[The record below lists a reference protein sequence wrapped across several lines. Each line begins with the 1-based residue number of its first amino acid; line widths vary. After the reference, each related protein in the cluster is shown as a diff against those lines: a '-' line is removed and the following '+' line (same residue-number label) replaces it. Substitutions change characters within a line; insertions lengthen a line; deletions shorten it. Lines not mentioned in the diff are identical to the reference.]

1 MHHPILGR
9 LRLRLHL
16 AATLALAASA
26 PLAAQSEAP
35 TPSDSPAAT
44 PPANPRSILDGY
56 PDDASLAARLRLLAA
71 SNADRVSIETLAKT
85 REGRTIHALTLSG
98 DLETAEDRPA
108 ILIVAG
114 MDGGQL
120 GSTEIATALAERIL
134 AEHGAWLDEVTIHLV
149 PRANPDAAANFLTQ
163 PSAHSARNTRPVRED
178 RDAAIDEDGPR
189 DLDGNGVITLLRRA
203 NPPASDPA
211 QWIADPADP
220 RLLKKPDPLKGELA
234 VYSLHV
240 EGLDADGDGLVAEDA
255 VGGVDPDRNFPHRW
269 VEFGA
274 ESGPWPLS
282 EAESLELAKFVIERP
297 RIYAALVIGR
307 HDNLVNLPDARPK
320 EAGGR
325 IPAQIDEADLP
336 LLTEFAK
343 AYKEAT
349 GQDRAAASDDAGSL
363 AAWLYHQRGILT
375 FASSGWWRPE
385 VPEASKPEGG
395 DGDAAPTAEATAT
408 GDAAAEAPAAAEP
421 PRRGARGGRGGA
433 GFRGMGGT
441 RAARTSASP
450 AGSAVGDAEQ
460 AAWLAYSDKVRDGA
474 GFVAWTEIEHP
485 TLGTVEVGGFVPG
498 FMTIPPI
505 DAVPGLAEGQAKFL
519 AEVIARRPRPR
530 VLEPQ
535 VRTLAPGL
543 YAIDLAIVNDG
554 RMPTATAMG
563 VRDMTPPIVVRIS
576 SDKDE
581 IRSGAKQSTIPSIG
595 PGERRDLSWIVS
607 ASPDETI
614 EIAAVG
620 PLLPETTVVLRNG
633 AVVDSSEKETGR

>member
-1 MHHPILGR
+1 MHHPTTEAR
-9 LRLRLHL
+9 L
-16 AATLALAASA
+16 AAILALGVAV
-26 PLAAQSEAP
+26 PLAAQVESAASTPAP
-35 TPSDSPAAT
+35 DASAARDAAAPAS
-44 PPANPRSILDGY
+44 PRSILDGY
-56 PDDASLAARLRLLAA
+56 PDDASLTARLKSLAA
-71 SNADRVSIETLAKT
+71 ANAGRVSIETLATT
-85 REGRTIHALTLSG
+85 REGRAIHALTLSG
-98 DLETAEDRPA
+98 DLATAEDRPA

-114 MDGGQL
+114 MDGAQL

-149 PRANPDAAANFLTQ
+149 PRANPDAAAAFMAQ
-163 PSAHSARNTRPVRED
+163 PGPHSGRNLRPVRED

-220 RLLKKPDPLKGELA
+220 RLLRKPDPLKGELA

-240 EGLDADGDGLVAEDA
+240 EGLDADGDGLIAEDPP
-255 VGGVDPDRNFPHRW
+255 GGVDPDRNFPHRW
-269 VEFGA
+269 MEFTA
-274 ESGPWPLS
+274 EAGPWPLS

-307 HDNLVNLPDARPK
+307 HDNLVNLPDPRPR

-385 VPEASKPEGG
+385 VAEAPKPEAGEADAASNPSPAG
-395 DGDAAPTAEATAT
+395 DG
-408 GDAAAEAPAAAEP
+408 AAEAPAAAEP
-421 PRRGARGGRGGA
+421 PRRGARGARGGSA
-433 GFRGMGGT
+433 
-441 RAARTSASP
+441 RASRSASAP

-460 AAWLAYSDKVRDGA
+460 AAWLAYSDRRRDGA
-474 GFVAWTEIEHP
+474 GFDAWTEIDHP
-485 TLGTVEVGGFVPG
+485 TLGKVEVGGFVPG

-505 DAVPGLAEGQAKFL
+505 EAVPGLAEGQAKFL
-519 AEVIARRPRPR
+519 AEVVARRPKPR

-543 YAIDLAIVNDG
+543 YAIDLPLVNDG
-554 RMPTATAMG
+554 RMPTATSMG

-576 SDKDE
+576 ADKKD
-581 IRSGAKQSTIPSIG
+581 IRSGAKQATIPSIG

-607 ASPDETI
+607 AAPGEAI
-614 EIAAVG
+614 EITARG
-620 PLLPETTVVLRNG
+620 PLLPETTVTIQG
-633 AVVDSSEKETGR
+633 GKVVAPSEKETRR

>member
-1 MHHPILGR
+1 MHHPTLGR
-9 LRLRLHL
+9 RRLS
-16 AATLALAASA
+16 AILALGVSA
-26 PLAAQSEAP
+26 PLAAQTAAPAP
-35 TPSDSPAAT
+35 TDAPAAT
-44 PPANPRSILDGY
+44 PPASPRSILDGY
-56 PDDASLAARLRLLAA
+56 PDDATLAKRLLAIA
-71 SNADRVSIETLAKT
+71 SSNADRVSIETLATT
-85 REGRTIHALTLSG
+85 REGRSIHAMTLAG
-98 DLETAEDRPA
+98 DRATAADRPA

-114 MDGGQL
+114 MDGAQL
-120 GSTEIATALAERIL
+120 GSTEIATALAERML

-149 PRANPDAAANFLTQ
+149 PRANPDAAAGFMTQ
-163 PSAHSARNTRPVRED
+163 PSALSARNTRPVRED

-220 RLLKKPDPLKGELA
+220 RLLRKPDPLQGELA
-234 VYSLHV
+234 IYSLHV
-240 EGLDADGDGLVAEDA
+240 EGLDADGDGLIAEDA
-255 VGGVDPDRNFPHRW
+255 PGGVDPDRNFPHRW
-269 VEFGA
+269 MEFAA
-274 ESGPWPLS
+274 EAGPWPLS

-307 HDNLVNLPDARPK
+307 HDNLVSLPDPRPR

-349 GQDRAAASDDAGSL
+349 GQDRATSSDDAGSL

-385 VPEASKPEGG
+385 VAEAPKPEVG
-395 DGDAAPTAEATAT
+395 DGDAAASDGAPASDGE
-408 GDAAAEAPAAAEP
+408 AEAPAVAEP
-421 PRRGARGGRGGA
+421 PRRGGRGARGGRG
-433 GFRGMGGT
+433 MGGA
-441 RAARTSASP
+441 RAARTSAAPS
-450 AGSAVGDAEQ
+450 GLAVGDAEQ
-460 AAWLAYSDKVRDGA
+460 AAWLAYSDGVRGGA
-474 GFVAWTEIEHP
+474 GFVAWTEIDHP

-505 DAVPGLAEGQAKFL
+505 EAVPALAEGQAKFL
-519 AEVIARRPRPR
+519 AEVVARRPKPR

-543 YAIDLAIVNDG
+543 YAIDLSLVNDG

-576 SDKDE
+576 ADKQA
-581 IRSGAKQSTIPSIG
+581 IRSGVKQSMIPSIG
-595 PGERRDLSWIVS
+595 PGERRDLAWIVS
-607 ASPDETI
+607 AAPDETI

-620 PLLPETTVVLRNG
+620 PLLPETTVTIQG
-633 AVVDSSEKETGR
+633 GKVVASSEKETGR